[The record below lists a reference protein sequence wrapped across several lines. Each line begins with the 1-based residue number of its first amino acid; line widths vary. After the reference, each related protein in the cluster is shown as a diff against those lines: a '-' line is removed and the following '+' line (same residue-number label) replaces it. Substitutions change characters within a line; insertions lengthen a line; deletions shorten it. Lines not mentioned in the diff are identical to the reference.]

1 MTITIFTEVINKMK
15 LKAIFLSGIITASIL
30 SANVY
35 ADETTAKTTNTET
48 TSTTSAVSVT
58 QAQTE
63 PTESNTAVVHG
74 SSGSIPIDSETAKSP
89 EFFNEIMNYVGE
101 DNAANLNENLKNNAL
116 TINSTTID
124 YSDKSMFTIT
134 TRSGDVFY
142 LIINNSDGSCLFL
155 NSVDTADL
163 TSMLNSSNGQ
173 NQFNESAIE
182 EMQKN
187 EKETKPFAENSNTD
201 TVSSE
206 TTYTDVTE
214 KNEGKKS
221 IWSNIL
227 LIVGAIV
234 LAGGIAFIYSHIKK
248 RRRNSNSSYDEEMY
262 NEYNEASD
270 SSDEEIVEYQE
281 DDLK

>member
-1 MTITIFTEVINKMK
+1 MK
-15 LKAIFLSGIITASIL
+15 LKSIFLSGIITASIL

-35 ADETTAKTTNTET
+35 AEETTTENTTTETTATTV
-48 TSTTSAVSVT
+48 AGT
-58 QAQTE
+58 QAETE

-74 SSGSIPIDSETAKSP
+74 SSGSVPIDAETAKSP
-89 EFFNEIMNYVGE
+89 EFFNEIMEYVGE

-163 TSMLNSSNGQ
+163 TSLLNGNSQ
-173 NQFNESAIE
+173 NQFNENAIE

-187 EKETKPFAENSNTD
+187 EKETTPFIENSADASSPETTD
-201 TVSSE
+201 T
-206 TTYTDVTE
+206 DVKE
-214 KNEGKKS
+214 KSEGKKS
-221 IWSNIL
+221 IWFNIL

-234 LAGGIAFIYSHIKK
+234 LACGIACIYNYIKK
-248 RRRNSNSSYDEEMY
+248 RRRNSGSSYDEDMY
-262 NEYNEASD
+262 SEYNEASD
-270 SSDEEIVEYQE
+270 NTDEEIVEYQE
-281 DDLK
+281 DDSM